1 VRDLW
6 IGPLGA
12 LVPITQGATWE
23 RPRDLGVTQFES
35 LSGAITT
42 TRARLA
48 PRRTTWAWQRLDDAT
63 ADVLAEIAYTT
74 RGADTTVCAIEP
86 AARNLMGA
94 EQSRGRPMPG
104 GTTVDA
110 TDTLYT
116 VVGVGEVAVGM
127 SGTARHA
134 CVRDG
139 AGGDTLIWLHT
150 YYRDLGWPVMPGMP
164 VHLVLTSNPN
174 LSSIRSVTALRLEFR
189 DAVGVLVGYTE
200 GTPGSGAVSADTP
213 NGAVTVSP
221 RARLTTAWTGLRLI
235 GSAGLTYGPP
245 PAAPALGTGA
255 PVYAV
260 TDYTDTPLPPR
271 PYRDVAISL
280 VEVRSDATR

>member
-1 VRDLW
+1 
-6 IGPLGA
+6 
-12 LVPITQGATWE
+12 VPTPPSAPSNPPPATSWE
-23 RPRDLGVTQFES
+23 
-35 LSGAITT
+35 
-42 TRARLA
+42 
-48 PRRTTWAWQRLDDAT
+48 
-63 ADVLAEIAYTT
+63 
-74 RGADTTVCAIEP
+74 
-86 AARNLMGA
+86 
-94 EQSRGRPMPG
+94 PG

-164 VHLVLTSNPN
+164 VHLLLTSNPN

-200 GTPGSGAVSADTP
+200 GTPGSGVVSADAP

-221 RARLTTAWTGLRLI
+221 RARITTAWTGLRLI